1 MVVIGLKIGEG
12 LKLVDVDVVGLKILD
27 HWFEFNFG
35 SLGFKSQIIVGI
47 CFLGYMFSNR
57 GSLWVYVFLGFKSRI
72 LADFWVYVFLL
83 IFGYVFSFLCLVD
96 ERSSAGFVFV
106 FLLETGLCF
115 CVWLT
120 REIHCW
126 VCVCVIVGDRFVFC
140 VLGSMFLC
148 LCSWLLCFVLWVC
161 VLGSVFLLFLFLLFL
176 DLGFFLKSFWA
187 CDFLFLI
194 FFI

>member
-1 MVVIGLKIGEG
+1 MADGLLPPGW
-12 LKLVDVDVVGLKILD
+12 LDRDV
-27 HWFEFNFG
+27 
-35 SLGFKSQIIVGI
+35 VGI

-57 GSLWVYVFLGFKSRI
+57 GSLWVYVFLGFKSQI

-96 ERSSAGFVFV
+96 KRSSAGYVFV

-126 VCVCVIVGDRFVFC
+126 VCVCVLVGDRFVFC

-148 LCSWLLCFVLWVC
+148 LCSCLLCFGFVFC
-161 VLGSVFLLFLFLLFL
+161 VLGLCSWICVLVVFVLVI
-176 DLGFFLKSFWA
+176 LGSGFGSRFFLKKI
-187 CDFLFLI
+187 LGM
-194 FFI
+194 